1 MTSHHRVLG
10 GHLCFLQLLR
20 SSFKTKQNMDSDAVC
35 VYPKVVGIFIFYCS
49 LKKSLRAF
57 ACVCECVCHSYLSGF
72 VYWRVSQVNDEVIY
86 PMFPW
91 GNTKRNYPLRL
102 GSPSLLFPS
111 LLALYCSMESRLK
124 KIENTQ
130 EKNSVSCHCTT
141 ETLMLHCFSYTH
153 S

>member
-10 GHLCFLQLLR
+10 GHLYFLQLLR

-35 VYPKVVGIFIFYCS
+35 VYPKDVGIFIFYCS
-49 LKKSLRAF
+49 LKKSLRAFAF

-91 GNTKRNYPLRL
+91 GNKKRNYPLRL
-102 GSPSLLFPS
+102 DSPSLLFPS

-124 KIENTQ
+124 KS
-130 EKNSVSCHCTT
+130 K
-141 ETLMLHCFSYTH
+141 TH
-153 S
+153 RRKTALVVIIQQKH